1 VKKMDRKLLTTTV
14 VDLLQRSGALKYEE
28 LYKQTKKRH
37 EDLSELEMDQV
48 LMRMEIE
55 GLVRVYR
62 VPKGKWRIEL
72 A

>member
-1 VKKMDRKLLTTTV
+1 VRKVDRKLLAMTI

-37 EDLSELEMDQV
+37 DDLSEPEMDEA
-48 LMRMEIE
+48 LMKMEIE

-62 VPKGKWRIEL
+62 IPKGKWRIEL
-72 A
+72 S